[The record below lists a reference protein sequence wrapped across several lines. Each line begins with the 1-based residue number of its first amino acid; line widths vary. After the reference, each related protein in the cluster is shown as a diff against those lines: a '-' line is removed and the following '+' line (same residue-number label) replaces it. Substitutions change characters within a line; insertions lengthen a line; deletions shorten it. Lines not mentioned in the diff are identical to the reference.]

1 MPPQQ
6 SLWGDQ
12 KGSPPGSGEQPAEC
26 SEDRSIG
33 WPIANSCVQLP
44 FENTHLVSE
53 HHDLDVP
60 IRLGPSARHNEAE
73 DATQAEVEEREEH
86 TG

>member
-1 MPPQQ
+1 VQRG
-6 SLWGDQ
+6 SLDRL
-12 KGSPPGSGEQPAEC
+12 AD
-26 SEDRSIG
+26 SELVR
-33 WPIANSCVQLP
+33 AAP

-60 IRLGPSARHNEAE
+60 LQLGPSARHNEAE
-73 DATQAEVEEREEH
+73 DATQAEVDEREEH

>member
-12 KGSPPGSGEQPAEC
+12 KGSPPGPGQQAAEC
-26 SEDRSIG
+26 CEDRSIG
-33 WPIANSCVQLP
+33 WSIANSCVQLP

-60 IRLGPSARHNEAE
+60 LRLGPSARHNEAE